1 MCVCVCVED
10 TLWVVYVT
18 YVGRGYIVGGVCDVC
33 VEDTLWVVYVTCVGR
48 GYIVGGVCDMCG

>member
-1 MCVCVCVED
+1 MWVED